1 MDESTLPD
9 DGALSV
15 EPILPAY
22 QQVADGIRGAIL
34 DGRIAPGERLPVEMD
49 LTQLFGVSRSTV
61 REALRTLSS
70 LNLVTTSRGV
80 TGGTYVSHPNP
91 DAVSQ
96 YLEVCIGLMSDAN
109 VVSVAELIETRKVLE
124 VHASRLSAQQQNLEL
139 ISQLR
144 ACLEGSKAEIERP
157 DFEGNRL
164 FHILILESAG
174 NRIVNLLT
182 QPVFSVMRTR
192 FARREASPEFWTNVN
207 NDHLDIAAAIEAG
220 DSDKAARLMTEHLE
234 RLGAVYASIDR
245 STRSST

>member
-1 MDESTLPD
+1 MDESTQPAKEKQL
-9 DGALSV
+9 V
-15 EPILPAY
+15 EPIRPAY
-22 QQVADGIRGAIL
+22 QQVAGGIRQAIL
-34 DGRIAPGERLPVEMD
+34 EGRIAPGERLPVEMD
-49 LTQLFGVSRSTV
+49 LTQLFGVSRNTV

-91 DAVSQ
+91 DAVSA

-109 VVSVAELIETRKVLE
+109 AVSLAELIETRKLLE
-124 VHASRLSAQQQNLEL
+124 VRATWQSAQQQNPEL

-144 ACLEGSKAEIERP
+144 ACLEGSKAEVGRP

-164 FHILILESAG
+164 FHTFILESAG

-207 NDHLDIAAAIEAG
+207 NDHLVIAAAIEAG
-220 DSDKAARLMTEHLE
+220 DGDEAARLMTEHLD
-234 RLGAVYASIDR
+234 RLGEVYASIDR
-245 STRSST
+245 ASRSSN